1 MSLLSRLSGTCRFYQ
16 RELQKPQCHPLAGC
30 SWVHCHGLISED
42 RCRGEGLLPVPH
54 HHAQEIS
61 LPLRDMDSPRAETAT
76 ALAPSKKH
84 EPPASRSFLTWG
96 ASRHCPPKPRG
107 GSGFPLLLTFGQAA
121 VLCLVSLPFHP
132 LDSQLSSLCLTYQT
146 CFFSPD

>member
-1 MSLLSRLSGTCRFYQ
+1 MRDCFRCPIIMPKKSAS
-16 RELQKPQCHPLAGC
+16 
-30 SWVHCHGLISED
+30 HCG
-42 RCRGEGLLPVPH
+42 
-54 HHAQEIS
+54 
-61 LPLRDMDSPRAETAT
+61 DMDSPRAETAT

-107 GSGFPLLLTFGQAA
+107 GSGFPLLLTFSQAA

-132 LDSQLSSLCLTYQT
+132 LCSQLSSLFDISDL
-146 CFFSPD
+146 FLFS